1 MTLDPFSPLDN
12 LSVESVAVDHNDL
25 RTLREEV
32 LVPLTNL
39 KSITLHANPWVCDC
53 RLKNFR
59 SEQYLI
65 HCNSAFRFEPP
76 RTL

>member
-1 MTLDPFSPLDN
+1 M
-12 LSVESVAVDHNDL
+12 ESVSVDHNDL

-32 LVPLTNL
+32 FVPLTNL

-59 SEQYLI
+59 SDIMLVKCVQGRE
-65 HCNSAFRFEPP
+65 
-76 RTL
+76 